1 MIFYFFAGII
11 GIIIDFITKKLA
23 VGYLKD
29 GADKILIDGVFKL
42 SYVENRGAAFGI
54 LSNHRA
60 LFIALTVFIVLLI
73 LIMLIKLKPKSRL
86 LRWGAT
92 LIISG
97 AAGNLAD
104 RIMLGYVVD
113 FLDFYLIGF
122 PVFNFADCFVCVGAF
137 ASLLYYLFFDGKKA
151 DGEVSDNE

>member
-54 LSNHRA
+54 LSNHRV

-137 ASLLYYLFFDGKKA
+137 ASVLYYLFFDGKKA